1 MERTERIE
9 NIENSVKEWNSKVS
23 LISLWGPA
31 LLLLIEIIMR
41 LCGQSNF
48 SIMFNWLTPKLI
60 ISFIIYCVIFKAII
74 KLFDLNSQD
83 LLEHDKTLSYP
94 PRKLIHVYGLTAYK
108 AVQKN
113 IDYTKNVD
121 LLLDN
126 GLEMLSQK
134 LFSSLITLTTIIVL
148 TGSEE
153 SSPKLASCLS
163 FFIITIILY
172 GVSFKFIS
180 CMSNSKERK
189 VSEYALLAICSLYN
203 LLAATFFIILLV
215 SVVFPYIGG
224 WIFFTILYA
233 GAALAS
239 TFMFYCF
246 YQFDLVKINKLKQY
260 LKSSD
265 DIEEQL

>member
-1 MERTERIE
+1 MEST
-9 NIENSVKEWNSKVS
+9 ENSVKKWNSRVS
-23 LISLWGPA
+23 LLSLWGPA

-48 SIMFNWLTPKLI
+48 SIIFNWLTPKLI
-60 ISFIIYCVIFKAII
+60 ISFIIYGVICKAIL
-74 KLFDLNSQD
+74 KLFDLNSQY
-83 LLEHDKTLSYP
+83 LMEHDETIIEV
-94 PRKLIHVYGLTAYK
+94 PREARHIYGLTAYK

-148 TGSEE
+148 TGSKE

-172 GVSFKFIS
+172 VVSFKFIS
-180 CMSNSKERK
+180 YMSNSKERK
-189 VSEYALLAICSLYN
+189 LSEYLLLTICSLYN
-203 LLAATFFIILLV
+203 LLAAVFFLFLLL

-224 WIFFTILYA
+224 WIFFTIFYA
-233 GAALAS
+233 IVALAS
-239 TFMFYCF
+239 TLIFYCF
-246 YQFDLVKINKLKQY
+246 YKFDLVKINKLKQY

>member
-1 MERTERIE
+1 MEST
-9 NIENSVKEWNSKVS
+9 ENSVKKWNLRVS
-23 LISLWGPA
+23 YLSLWGPA

-48 SIMFNWLTPKLI
+48 SIIFNWLTPKLI
-60 ISFIIYCVIFKAII
+60 ISFILYCVICKAIL
-74 KLFDLNSQD
+74 KLFDLNSQY
-83 LLEHDKTLSYP
+83 LMEHDETLSYP

-148 TGSEE
+148 TGSKE

-180 CMSNSKERK
+180 YMSNSKERK
-189 VSEYALLAICSLYN
+189 LSEYLLLTICSLYN
-203 LLAATFFIILLV
+203 LLAAVFFLFLLL
-215 SVVFPYIGG
+215 SVVFPHIGG
-224 WIFFTILYA
+224 WISFTIFYA

-239 TFMFYCF
+239 TLMFYCF
-246 YQFDLVKINKLKQY
+246 YKFDLVKINKLKQY

-265 DIEEQL
+265 NIED

>member
-1 MERTERIE
+1 MD
-9 NIENSVKEWNSKVS
+9 NIENSVKKWNSRVTC
-23 LISLWGPA
+23 ISLWGPA

-60 ISFIIYCVIFKAII
+60 ISFIIYCVIFYALL
-74 KLFDLNSQD
+74 KLFDLNSQN
-83 LLEHDKTLSYP
+83 LMEHDETIIEV
-94 PRKLIHVYGLTAYK
+94 PRKARHIYGLTAYK

-148 TGSEE
+148 TGSKE
-153 SSPKLASCLS
+153 SSPKLASCLT
-163 FFIITIILY
+163 FLIITIVLY
-172 GVSFKFIS
+172 GLTFVFIS
-180 CMSNSKERK
+180 YMSNSKERK
-189 VSEYALLAICSLYN
+189 LSEYLLLTICSLYN
-203 LLAATFFIILLV
+203 LLAASFFIILLV
-215 SVVFPYIGG
+215 SVIFPYIGG
-224 WIFFTILYA
+224 WIFFTIIYA

-239 TFMFYCF
+239 TSIFYYY
-246 YQFDLVKINKLKQY
+246 YQSDLVKINKLKQY

-265 DIEEQL
+265 DIEDQL